1 MKKRGNSIEFVIA
14 GGLGNQLFMLCAG
27 LYFAERFKRAVTF
40 DLSDLE
46 RISILHP
53 GLNIYNLGL
62 VREDQVCRMTKPKW
76 KVKIPV
82 FVSRIFAKMFRM
94 LGPFT
99 ECTFRRI
106 DEIGFVDLASI
117 PTSINRIEGYFQS
130 WRYFSDL
137 SEKPMLGIQSLASPS
152 DWFLQQ
158 KKLLDGK
165 EFAALH
171 IRRGDYTH
179 RENRASG
186 ILSVEYFRKV
196 TEQLPKQIEILV
208 FTDSPDE
215 VNAELSEFGRRFR
228 VINPPTESDPV
239 ESLILMSQASHIAI
253 SNSTYSWWAATLAS
267 EDTVIF
273 APTKW
278 FELKADPVDLIPNS
292 WVKVQSEWVNQ

>member
-1 MKKRGNSIEFVIA
+1 MKKREKPIEFVIA

-27 LYFAERFKRAVTF
+27 MYFAERFEREVTY

-62 VREDQVCRMTKPKW
+62 VREDQVSKMAKPKS
-76 KVKIPV
+76 KIKIPV
-82 FVSRIFAKMFRM
+82 FVLRVFTKTLRM
-94 LGPFT
+94 LKPFIKSS
-99 ECTFRRI
+99 FRRI
-106 DEIGFVDLASI
+106 DEIGFVDLSSI
-117 PTSINRIEGYFQS
+117 PASINRIEGYFQS
-130 WRYFSDL
+130 WRYFSAL

-152 DWFLQQ
+152 DWLLEQ
-158 KKLLDGK
+158 KKLIGGK
-165 EFAALH
+165 EFAAFH

-179 RENRASG
+179 SENRRSG
-186 ILSVEYFRKV
+186 ILSAKYFRKV
-196 TEQLPKQIEILV
+196 AEQLPEQIEILV

-215 VNAELSEFGRRFR
+215 VNAELNEFERRFR

-239 ESLILMSQASHIAI
+239 ESLILMAQASHIAI

-267 EDTVIF
+267 EETVIF

-278 FELKADPVDLIPNS
+278 FELREDPVDLIPNN
-292 WVKVQSEWVNQ
+292 WVKVQSEWVKQ